1 MRAETITRVE
11 ACDLRLTG
19 QPWPF
24 AVKNATAIEAHWQ
37 ARHRANPGYFNGEI
51 HAMHGDGAIT
61 NGVFSAS
68 FLRTDFK
75 SFLYWRETG
84 YPAAGAFD
92 AFGSAIIR
100 SAEGHILLGRQ
111 SGGNI
116 NAGLAYPPGGFIDA
130 RDAMGDGAIDIAGS
144 IARELAEETGLDVAT
159 LTCKP
164 GFLVTRIW
172 PLVSI
177 GQEFVASQ
185 PADEL
190 RAGILAR
197 ISADPDPE
205 LTDIVIVRQRS
216 DLNGLSVPPYAELI
230 VKSLLDT

>member
-1 MRAETITRVE
+1 MRAGTITRVE

-19 QPWPF
+19 EPWPF
-24 AVKNATAIEAHWQ
+24 ARDNAAAIDAHW
-37 ARHRANPGYFNGEI
+37 AERCRANPGYFNGAI

-61 NGVFSAS
+61 NGVFAAS

-84 YPAAGAFD
+84 YPPAGAFD

-100 SAEGHILLGRQ
+100 SAEGHVLLGRQ

-130 RDAMGDGAIDIAGS
+130 RDVIADGPIDIAAS

-164 GFLVTRIW
+164 GFLVTRIG

-190 RAGILAR
+190 RAGILSR

-216 DLNGLSVPPYAELI
+216 DLHGLSVPPYAELI